1 MIDSDHRSVM
11 DNYPVEDEP
20 VQPSAKRARPSLGNY
35 ANSMPILCKLT
46 TIQNALVEL
55 AGVPQLML
63 EAHHPP
69 AAAVA
74 AAAAAGP
81 SNFNSPPPSPPDSG
95 SESDA
100 YATSENDDDEGE
112 DGDDDGELAGY
123 EFCFR
128 EAIRYL
134 LEEERLDRNHP
145 VIRQIQ
151 EHLTRGRFHL
161 LLNSGNRSIPDS
173 AN

>member
-1 MIDSDHRSVM
+1 MNRFNPAPNALDLLWVIMPILCQFYANSM
-11 DNYPVEDEP
+11 PILC
-20 VQPSAKRARPSLGNY
+20 QFY

-69 AAAVA
+69 AAAA
-74 AAAAAGP
+74 AP
-81 SNFNSPPPSPPDSG
+81 SHFNSPPPSPPDSG